1 MSMVSF
7 SVGARQPTEASK
19 DTWSMSHW
27 SDTLPVPSGQRR
39 DQVPRDHS
47 IYPQLLE
54 ITLHLRQAMRE
65 HFVQLTSR
73 QGLSLEERKHT
84 QAIREKEALLSCLI
98 RQMIN
103 LLQSE
108 AASDLE
114 LQVPLPSE
122 DSRGDVRYGERA
134 QLSGQP
140 DPVPQLSDC
149 EAAFVSRD
157 LSNRG
162 IDISVF
168 YQSSFQDYNAYQ
180 KDKYHKDKNTL
191 GFINLGTSEN
201 KLCMDLMTERLQERD
216 MNCIE
221 DALLQYPD
229 WRGQP
234 FLREEVARFLT
245 CYCRAPTQLDPE
257 NVVVLNGCCSVFSAL
272 AMVLCDPGEAFLVP
286 APFYG
291 GFAFSSRLYAKVE
304 LIPVY
309 LESEVTVTNTQPF
322 QLTVDKLEEALLEA
336 RFEGKKVRGLVLI
349 NPQNPVGD
357 IYSPDSLMKYL
368 EFAKSLSTFSQHPFR
383 KPLGL
388 ECRGRHSQTLWDED
402 VFLQS
407 FTFLS
412 KSKLTLVFSGVLK
425 YYNYRGLPNGGVP
438 CACWLDRL
446 NGWRKLDNSVLECV
460 FCSYFVLITP
470 AYGSKGPFVAA
481 LLSRKNLKST
491 FPSYTPNLHQLF
503 LYNLSYFFHFFFSL
517 PDRNRT
523 HVIWGTSKDFGIS
536 GFRFGA
542 LYTHNKEVVSAV
554 SAFGYLHS
562 ISGIAQHKLCQL
574 LQNTEWI
581 DKVYLPT
588 NCYRLRE
595 AHKYITAKLKAL
607 EIPFHNSSSGL
618 YVWINLKKY
627 LDPCTFEEERLLYCR
642 FLDNKLLL
650 SRGKA
655 YMCKE
660 PGWFCLIFADEL
672 PRLKLAM
679 RRFCDVLQEQ
689 KEALIVKQL
698 EDAMRE

>member
-1 MSMVSF
+1 
-7 SVGARQPTEASK
+7 
-19 DTWSMSHW
+19 MSHW

-229 WRGQP
+229 WRGKHGYP
-234 FLREEVARFLT
+234 FSHR
-245 CYCRAPTQLDPE
+245 YC
-257 NVVVLNGCCSVFSAL
+257 
-272 AMVLCDPGEAFLVP
+272 
-286 APFYG
+286 
-291 GFAFSSRLYAKVE
+291 SRLYAKVE

-368 EFAKSLSTFSQHPFR
+368 EFAKR
-383 KPLGL
+383 Y
-388 ECRGRHSQTLWDED
+388 D
-402 VFLQS
+402 
-407 FTFLS
+407 
-412 KSKLTLVFSGVLK
+412 
-425 YYNYRGLPNGGVP
+425 
-438 CACWLDRL
+438 
-446 NGWRKLDNSVLECV
+446 
-460 FCSYFVLITP
+460 
-470 AYGSKGPFVAA
+470 
-481 LLSRKNLKST
+481 
-491 FPSYTPNLHQLF
+491 
-503 LYNLSYFFHFFFSL
+503 YFFHFFFSL

>member
-1 MSMVSF
+1 
-7 SVGARQPTEASK
+7 
-19 DTWSMSHW
+19 MSHR

-39 DQVPRDHS
+39 GQIPRDHS
-47 IYPQLLE
+47 ICTQLLE
-54 ITLHLRQAMRE
+54 ITLHLQQAMTE

-73 QGLSLEERKHT
+73 QGLSLEERRHT
-84 QAIREKEALLSCLI
+84 EAICAHEALLSRLI
-98 RQMIN
+98 CRMIN
-103 LLQSE
+103 LLQSG
-108 AASDLE
+108 AASGLE

-122 DSRGDVRYGERA
+122 DSRGNVRYGRRA

-157 LSNRG
+157 LSHSG

-180 KDKYHKDKNTL
+180 KDKYRKDKNTL

-201 KLCMDLMTERLQERD
+201 KLCMDLMTERLQESD

-221 DALLQYPD
+221 DTLLQYPD

-245 CYCRAPTQLDPE
+245 YYCRAPTRLDPE

-304 LIPVY
+304 LIPVH
-309 LESEVTVTNTQPF
+309 LESEVTVTNTHPF
-322 QLTVDKLEEALLEA
+322 QLTVDQLEETLLEA
-336 RFEGKKVRGLVLI
+336 RLERKKVRGLVLI
-349 NPQNPVGD
+349 NPQNPLGD

-368 EFAKSLSTFSQHPFR
+368 EFAKRYNLHVIIDEIYMLSVFDESITFH
-383 KPLGL
+383 
-388 ECRGRHSQTLWDED
+388 
-402 VFLQS
+402 
-407 FTFLS
+407 
-412 KSKLTLVFSGVLK
+412 
-425 YYNYRGLPNGGVP
+425 
-438 CACWLDRL
+438 
-446 NGWRKLDNSVLECV
+446 SVL
-460 FCSYFVLITP
+460 SM
-470 AYGSKGPFVAA
+470 K
-481 LLSRKNLKST
+481 
-491 FPSYTPNLHQLF
+491 
-503 LYNLSYFFHFFFSL
+503 SL

-542 LYTHNKEVVSAV
+542 LYTHNKEVASAV

-595 AHKYITAKLKAL
+595 AHEYITAELKAL
-607 EIPFHNSSSGL
+607 EIPFHNCSSGL

-650 SRGKA
+650 SRGKT

-660 PGWFCLIFADEL
+660 PGWFRLIFADEL